1 MATLP
6 LMFSPLLSQTFDSTL
21 SLHSPRP
28 TALDMNDDYDDSDA
42 EHGRLGGGGGGGGG
56 GTMAPLSPF
65 EQLPPELIEA
75 IAFAV
80 CRQSPIGVPS
90 SLLSVFLISKRFYD
104 VLGPRNEGF
113 YADLFRQRFDWR
125 SVERRW
131 ATVNTLSNYAPVA
144 DVSESKLTL
153 LVLCYQMKAIEDKRE
168 KKWVLL
174 ESATEARPANNLK
187 FTVGSFTRPNSPSEY
202 LLKPTSVWRPLM
214 SRDLAPELKRRCTIL
229 TRMRSAA
236 LAGSIPPSSSRP
248 SSPRMQ
254 AMVSPNGP
262 VLTEPDELTQNL
274 WTCYLMLLENEL
286 CVSDQSD
293 GKNLAHLVG
302 YGLMRTYMRLF
313 YEHSLFT
320 EALNPGWPRQT
331 AGRALGLWIGWLGGD
346 DLSAETPTESE
357 QRFFV
362 LKPYVFGAHKFDAFH
377 VPWTIPSLPVT
388 RQSHPIVPPPT
399 GAFLADLRPRTHA
412 QIITHMGRRIEM
424 TPPVLAHAA
433 IFSFFY
439 RVEQDPSQISADVVN
454 AAVAGAPPRFHLQTN
469 TNGAAVTATVGGAGA
484 ISSRP
489 VKTELPTLVSK
500 LHDRDFARLALCID
514 PYSSRGLPT
523 LCTRGDLAGSWE
535 GRFSFFDF
543 DSYREMLG
551 GRMRSLYEGP
561 FGDQPQV
568 WKIEET
574 IVKLEPGQRQ
584 GGKGPVLNAGYE
596 IGQFGPLRRS
606 QSLDRGPSAS
616 TWITAN
622 SGEGAM
628 LSRRVSEDMA
638 RGSRTESSSTRVSK
652 RPRDIVEEPIE
663 WEEDREG
670 EDEDGEYEIL
680 LSGSGHSAWGQFNLK
695 GRVRSYDGMFSI
707 TKEYTPDSRGRW
719 LYRGY
724 CVSGNLV
731 GRWRDTHTPIDMSGY
746 EGQYIPARRT
756 FLVGC
761 FVLLKSNEYCS
772 N

>member
-1 MATLP
+1 MATVP
-6 LMFSPLLSQTFDSTL
+6 LLFSPLLSQTFDSTL
-21 SLHSPRP
+21 SLHSPPPTVPDRKEDPSDSTEFGSGNGNGRP
-28 TALDMNDDYDDSDA
+28 
-42 EHGRLGGGGGGGGG
+42 GGGVVGSQQHKS
-56 GTMAPLSPF
+56 MEASLSPF
-65 EQLPPELIEA
+65 ERLPPELIEA
-75 IAFAV
+75 IAFSV
-80 CRQSPIGVPS
+80 CRQCPVGVPS
-90 SLLSVFLISKRFYD
+90 SLLSVFLLSKRFYD

-125 SVERRW
+125 SVQRRW
-131 ATVNTLSNYAPVA
+131 AG
-144 DVSESKLTL
+144 
-153 LVLCYQMKAIEDKRE
+153 MKTIEDKRE
-168 KKWVLL
+168 KKSVLL
-174 ESATEARPANNLK
+174 ESATKARPANNLK

-202 LLKPTSVWRPLM
+202 LLESTSVWRPLM
-214 SRDLAPELKRRCTIL
+214 SRDLAKELRRRCTIL

-236 LAGSIPPSSSRP
+236 ITGSIPPSSSRP

-254 AMVSPNGP
+254 AMASSDGP

-274 WTCYLMLLENEL
+274 WTCYLMLLENG
-286 CVSDQSD
+286 QSEH
-293 GKNLAHLVG
+293 GKNLAHLVE
-302 YGLMRTYMRLF
+302 YGLMRDYMRLF

-331 AGRALGLWIGWLGGD
+331 PGRALGLWIGWLGGD
-346 DLSAETPTESE
+346 DLSAETPAESE

-377 VPWTIPSLPVT
+377 VPWTIPTLPVT
-388 RQSHPIVPPPT
+388 RQSHPIVPPPM

-439 RVEQDPSQISADVVN
+439 RVEQDPTQVSADVVN
-454 AAVAGAPPRFHLQTN
+454 PAAAGAPPRFQLQIN
-469 TNGAAVTATVGGAGA
+469 TNAPTATTAAGGGATF
-484 ISSRP
+484 SSRP
-489 VKTELPTLVSK
+489 VKTELPTLVSRF
-500 LHDRDFARLALCID
+500 HDRDFARLASCID
-514 PYSSRGLPT
+514 PYSSQGLPT

-568 WKIEET
+568 WKIEEM
-574 IVKLEPGQRQ
+574 IVKLEAGQRH
-584 GGKGPVLNAGYE
+584 GGKGPILNAGYE

-606 QSLDRGPSAS
+606 QSLDRGAPAMTSGAAS
-616 TWITAN
+616 
-622 SGEGAM
+622 SGGGAM
-628 LSRRVSEDMA
+628 LACRVSEDTA
-638 RGSRTESSSTRVSK
+638 RQSRTDSSSTRGSK
-652 RPRDIVEEPIE
+652 RPRNIVEEPIE
-663 WEEDREG
+663 WEEDREA
-670 EDEDGEYEIL
+670 EDEDGDYEIL

-724 CVSGNLV
+724 CVGGNLV

-746 EGQYIPARRT
+746 EGT
-756 FLVGC
+756 FLMTRRA
-761 FVLLKSNEYCS
+761 
-772 N
+772 